1 MSMVKRNSHLFIGR
15 REPKGEDLRSNRSS
29 RSTVS
34 LRSKRSITE
43 LRSRL
48 IAEEKLDERLRS
60 FETSR
65 NVTAFSVDEL
75 ALRLD
80 SRAMMT
86 REDGDKMS

>member
-1 MSMVKRNSHLFIGR
+1 MSMVERNSHLCIGK

-29 RSTVS
+29 RSTLS
-34 LRSKRSITE
+34 LRSKRSIAE

-48 IAEEKLDERLRS
+48 IAEEKLDDGHRS
-60 FETSR
+60 FETCR

-75 ALRLD
+75 TLQLD

-86 REDGDKMS
+86 R

>member
-1 MSMVKRNSHLFIGR
+1 MSMVKRNSHLCIGR
-15 REPKGEDLRSNRSS
+15 REPNGEDLRSNRSS

-48 IAEEKLDERLRS
+48 IAEEKLDDELRS
-60 FETSR
+60 FATSR

-86 REDGDKMS
+86 R